1 MKCKYKLCRN
11 GGNVDKSIAIKVGSS
26 YYCPEC
32 YEEKE
37 LKSKAEQYYI
47 EKFPQVSIALLRKA
61 FSQIYNT
68 YEVKYLL
75 FVMEYIVKN
84 NKPLNMPFGLVNYCN
99 DCKIQNEFKMV
110 KINKEYKQ
118 VKESIKENIDNTEVK
133 FECKTNKTSW
143 LNII

>member
-1 MKCKYKLCRN
+1 MKCRYRDCKNNNL
-11 GGNVDKSIAIKVGSS
+11 VDKNIAVKVGSS

-37 LKSKAEQYYI
+37 LKAKAEQYYI
-47 EKFPQVSIALLRKA
+47 DKFPQTNIALIRKA

-75 FVMEYIVKN
+75 FTMEYIIKN
-84 NKPLNMPFGLVNYCN
+84 NKPLRMTFGLVNYCN
-99 DCKIQNEFKMV
+99 DYKIQEQYKQLG
-110 KINKEYKQ
+110 INKEYKEIQ
-118 VKESIKENIDNTEVK
+118 NNIKENTDDTEVK
-133 FECKTNKTSW
+133 FEYKPSKTSW